1 MVIKKWKMTM
11 KKMPDFIE
19 VYDNAITSKDCKNVI
34 KDFESNPDRHDT
46 TVHVKGRECTTVYK
60 AFNNTQDQKTNEI
73 VLGGL
78 KKPIDDYVRTH
89 SRLINDVAPMM
100 PFFGY
105 NVQKYTPGEAYH
117 KSHCE
122 NDGVAFQRV
131 LAWMFYLNTVEDEG
145 GTYFEQYD
153 KTVNAT
159 RGRCVVWPAYWTH
172 FHNGIAS
179 KTETKYIITGWM
191 VFRHLMENNNAV

>member
-1 MVIKKWKMTM
+1 M
-11 KKMPDFIE
+11 KRMPDFIE
-19 VYDNAITSKDCKNVI
+19 VYDNALTSKDCKNVI

-46 TVHVKGRECTTVYK
+46 RVHVKGRECTTVFR

-131 LAWMFYLNTVEDEG
+131 LAWMFYLNNAKSGTDFLYYPTV
-145 GTYFEQYD
+145 
-153 KTVNAT
+153 KAKK
-159 RGRCVVWPAYWTH
+159 GRCIIWPASWSH
-172 FHNGIAS
+172 IHKSSPNKGI
-179 KTETKYIITGWM
+179 KYIISGWISYQ
-191 VFRHLMENNNAV
+191 

>member
-1 MVIKKWKMTM
+1 MVTKKWILTM

-19 VYDNAITSKDCKNVI
+19 VYDNALTSKDCKNII

-46 TVHVKGRECTTVYK
+46 RVHVKGRECTTVFR

-105 NVQKYTPGEAYH
+105 NVQKYTPGKAYH

-131 LAWMFYLNTVEDEG
+131 LAWMFYLNDVTDKG
-145 GTYFEQYD
+145 GTRFPRHNLTLKARAGDLYI
-153 KTVNAT
+153 
-159 RGRCVVWPAYWTH
+159 WPAYFTH
-172 FHNGIAS
+172 SHYGIS
-179 KTETKYIITGWM
+179 SPTQVKYIATGW
-191 VFRHLMENNNAV
+191 VNFDQFQSPL